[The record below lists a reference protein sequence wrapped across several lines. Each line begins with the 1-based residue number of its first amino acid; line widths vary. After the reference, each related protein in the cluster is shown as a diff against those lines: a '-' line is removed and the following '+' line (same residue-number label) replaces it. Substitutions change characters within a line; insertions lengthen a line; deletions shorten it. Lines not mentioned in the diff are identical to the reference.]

1 MAALPLILS
10 AGSAWGAC
18 VLNMVKGETPSAGPG
33 IVRVSAHGLP
43 AVPSGYLRVIFA
55 GHSSFFFET
64 PGGATL
70 FTDYNARNLPP
81 ALPDI
86 VTMSNPHPTHSV
98 RGLDSGG
105 VKVFL
110 GWNPKGGKAKVDF
123 RLKDAR
129 IFNIPTNPTDID
141 GQKYY
146 INSIFVIEVAGLCVA
161 HLGNLNY
168 LLGQETLDR
177 LGRID
182 VLFIPIGTIGALS
195 PPDAIKVIQ
204 QVRPPLVIPMHF
216 DTTGPN
222 AFAALAKDLFPLKIF
237 NGNHMMLNRKDLPNK
252 TEIMFMIVA
261 GAPAGE

>member
-146 INSIFVIEVAGLCVA
+146 INSIFVIEAAGLCVA
-161 HLGNLNY
+161 HLGNLNH
-168 LLGQETLDR
+168 LLGQ
-177 LGRID
+177 
-182 VLFIPIGTIGALS
+182 
-195 PPDAIKVIQ
+195 
-204 QVRPPLVIPMHF
+204 
-216 DTTGPN
+216 
-222 AFAALAKDLFPLKIF
+222 
-237 NGNHMMLNRKDLPNK
+237 
-252 TEIMFMIVA
+252 
-261 GAPAGE
+261 